1 MADNYKPGDH
11 WVIDDQTG
19 QKVRASET
27 QRQWNGLVVA
37 NRNFESRHPQELI
50 KARRE
55 RLQVKDP
62 RPRPIDLII
71 GPLTTTVAAAA
82 SAGATTITLETSVR
96 MQAGDSLKI
105 MLDNGDSVRRI
116 IGSIPDATSVT
127 LIEALPWAVSAGNAV
142 IDVTAMAQP
151 DLP

>member
-27 QRQWNGLVVA
+27 QRQWNGLVVDR
-37 NRNFESRHPQELI
+37 RNFETRHPQELI
-50 KARRE
+50 RARRE
-55 RLQVKDP
+55 QLQVKDP

-71 GPLTTTVAAAA
+71 GPLTTTVATAAA
-82 SAGATTITLETSVR
+82 AGDSTIVLETSVR
-96 MQAGDSLKI
+96 MEAGDTLKI
-105 MLDNGDSVRRI
+105 MLDNGDSVLRI

-127 LIEALPWAVSAGNAV
+127 LIQALPWAVSVGNAV
-142 IDVTAMAQP
+142 IDITAMAAA